1 MARINEEERWK
12 YEIYKELE
20 NLISKMNYDVDAAI
34 VEGPHDKKTLKLLGY
49 TKPILICSKRSHNE
63 LVDLIAKRYPRIVV
77 LTDFDEQ
84 GVILNKKLS
93 DLFEKRGVKV
103 DRFYRTKFLK
113 LLKAVRI
120 STIEGIYSIKHAL
133 F

>member
-1 MARINEEERWK
+1 MARINAEDRWK
-12 YEIYKELE
+12 YEIYHELE
-20 NLISKMNYDVDAAI
+20 KLTSEMNYTVDLAI
-34 VEGPHDKKTLKLLGY
+34 VEGPHDKKSLKILGY
-49 TKPILICSKRSHNE
+49 NRPILLCSKRSHNE
-63 LVDLIAKRYPRIVV
+63 LVDLIAKKYSNIVV

-84 GVILNKKLS
+84 GIILNKKLS

-103 DRFYRTKFLK
+103 DKFYRTRFLK

-120 STIEGIYSIKHAL
+120 STIEGIYNIKLAL